1 MSNLTL
7 VNSKHNL
14 IIYLVACLNTLE
26 MLTICSR
33 RVFYINNGTFSFSHQ
48 ILKLSHHND
57 VTGQLQCSSWM
68 M

>member
-33 RVFYINNGTFSFSHQ
+33 RVFYINNGTKF
-48 ILKLSHHND
+48 
-57 VTGQLQCSSWM
+57 
-68 M
+68 